1 MMPNYNLN
9 GNYSCSPKLIKRV
22 ISTLTELNGIGLL
35 TMTILEVPVELL
47 IACVSTLLVK
57 VKLGP
62 IPMRSM
68 LEGF

>member
-1 MMPNYNLN
+1 MTPNYNFN
-9 GNYSCSPKLIKRV
+9 GNYSGSPKLIKRV
-22 ISTLTELNGIGLL
+22 SSTLTKLHGIGHL
-35 TMTILEVPVELL
+35 TMIILEVPVELL